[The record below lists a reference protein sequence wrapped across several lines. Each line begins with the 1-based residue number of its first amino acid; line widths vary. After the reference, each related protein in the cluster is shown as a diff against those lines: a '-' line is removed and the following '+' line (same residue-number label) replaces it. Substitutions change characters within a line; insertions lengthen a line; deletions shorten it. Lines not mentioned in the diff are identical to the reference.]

1 MSRYAKMVKKRDRWR
16 TKTKIAKTQ
25 VHYISREIRRVKR
38 ERDQYK
44 KDLRETRKALEELKQ
59 QRATPAVCNKTGA
72 VFLALQLFLVARISF
87 RAVSRVLAVFAPLAS
102 VVNPAAGWAEVRG
115 PT

>member
-16 TKTKIAKTQ
+16 AKTKIANTQ

-38 ERDQYK
+38 ERDHYK

-59 QRATPAVCNKTGA
+59 QPATSPVGDKTGV
-72 VFLALQLFLVARISF
+72 VFLALQLFLVARIGF
-87 RAVSRVLAVFAPLAS
+87 RAVSRV
-102 VVNPAAGWAEVRG
+102 
-115 PT
+115 